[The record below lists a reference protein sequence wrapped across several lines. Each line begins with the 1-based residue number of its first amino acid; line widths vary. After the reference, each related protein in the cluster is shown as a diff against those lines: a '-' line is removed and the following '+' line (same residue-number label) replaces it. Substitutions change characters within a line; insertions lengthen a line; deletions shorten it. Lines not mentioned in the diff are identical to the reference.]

1 MQRTRV
7 PPCRSRPLTPISQQA
22 ASPGD
27 PLFFLHHTNLDR
39 LWWNWQQASPENR
52 TNDIGE
58 IENVPIYS
66 YLLQNNFVFPDNLL
80 PYANDNGN
88 ITTLNHTLWMAGL
101 VPNVT
106 IADVMDLG
114 GDLICAEYVE

>member
-1 MQRTRV
+1 M
-7 PPCRSRPLTPISQQA
+7 
-22 ASPGD
+22 
-27 PLFFLHHTNLDR
+27 
-39 LWWNWQQASPENR
+39 
-52 TNDIGE
+52 
-58 IENVPIYS
+58 PIYS

-114 GDLICAEYVE
+114 GDLICAEYIE